1 LFEQYWEAAGVL
13 KGFIGQTVG
22 VVSIALWL
30 GMAVYFMSRAAVPNA
45 TDTGN
50 WFAGFVVFT
59 VLFVGVMAFWK
70 RLFDD
75 RD

>member
-1 LFEQYWEAAGVL
+1 VL

-22 VVSIALWL
+22 VVSIAAWL
-30 GMAVYFMSRAAVPNA
+30 GMAVYFLSRAAEPNA
-45 TDTGN
+45 ADAGN

-59 VLFVGVMAFWK
+59 VLFVGIMAFWK
-70 RLFDD
+70 RVFDD